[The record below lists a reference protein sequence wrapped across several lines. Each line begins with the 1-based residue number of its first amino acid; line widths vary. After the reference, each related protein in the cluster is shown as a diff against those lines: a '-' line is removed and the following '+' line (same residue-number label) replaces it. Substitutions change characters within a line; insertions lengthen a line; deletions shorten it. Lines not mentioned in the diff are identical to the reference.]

1 MQIGYLQWLQKQTQT
16 PNSQSVFLD
25 CVYTHTRR
33 NRRMFVRSGII
44 VHESIARTYTSGCGN
59 DADDAATVEKNESNA
74 S

>member
-1 MQIGYLQWLQKQTQT
+1 MATKTNANAELAIGLSRLRVHT
-16 PNSQSVFLD
+16 
-25 CVYTHTRR
+25 YTA